1 MADAP
6 IPKPPALPERDD
18 RPRHCL
24 RCRTRLHH
32 DPLFDAGPPKC
43 PRCGRPYVPDR
54 PETYAAAPMP
64 LRWRFW
70 VPGLVV
76 SILSGVSAYM
86 VIRGDAVMG
95 YTLFLGVPLAAGAVL
110 GYSTRASIWLAMMLG
125 LTAIA
130 CIVFTLLMMD
140 LTGIF
145 CGLTLGAIFLGP
157 TFLGVLVGWLV
168 RVLTREAAWGPPP
181 LRRPDDLRRPAPGGR
196 AGRGPLADGAR
207 RGRGPHRDVFPGPPH
222 EAWGSILFYEQVEH
236 EPPLL
241 LKLALPR
248 PVRAEGR
255 NAAVGDVQTCLYQ
268 KGYLRKTITRREEGR
283 LLAFDVT
290 EQHLHFEHDVE
301 LLDGAFALEPIDGRR
316 TRVVLSTRYR
326 RLLRPAWLWQ
336 PMERKIIRT
345 LHEHVLTGMRHRLA
359 EGAR

>member
-1 MADAP
+1 
-6 IPKPPALPERDD
+6 
-18 RPRHCL
+18 
-24 RCRTRLHH
+24 
-32 DPLFDAGPPKC
+32 
-43 PRCGRPYVPDR
+43 VP
-54 PETYAAAPMP
+54 
-64 LRWRFW
+64 F
-70 VPGLVV
+70 
-76 SILSGVSAYM
+76 
-86 VIRGDAVMG
+86 AV
-95 YTLFLGVPLAAGAVL
+95 GAVL
-110 GYSTRASIWLAMMLG
+110 GYSTRASIWLALMLG

-130 CIVFTLLMMD
+130 CIVFTLLAMD

-157 TFLGVLVGWLV
+157 AFVGVLVGSLV
-168 RVLTREAAWGPPP
+168 RVLTREAAWDRRRFAVLTIFVGLP
-181 LRRPDDLRRPAPGGR
+181 LGAERVEV
-196 AGRGPLADGAR
+196 RGPM
-207 RGRGPHRDVFPGPPH
+207 GRVEAEVRTAMIFPGTAL
-222 EAWGSILFYEQVEH
+222 EAWDSILFYEQVEH
-236 EPPLL
+236 EPPFL

-255 NAAVGDVQTCLYQ
+255 KAAVGDVQNCIYQ
-268 KGYLRKTITRREEGR
+268 KGYLQKTITRREEGR

-301 LLDGAFALEPIDGRR
+301 LLDGRFDLEPIDGRR

-359 EGAR
+359 EGQP